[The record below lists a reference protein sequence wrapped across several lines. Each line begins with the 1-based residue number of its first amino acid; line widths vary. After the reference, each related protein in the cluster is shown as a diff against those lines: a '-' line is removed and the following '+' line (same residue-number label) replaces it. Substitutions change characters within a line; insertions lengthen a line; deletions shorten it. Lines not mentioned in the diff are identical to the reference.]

1 LAWPKEGTPD
11 YRKGK
16 DKESVQKILE
26 EIKAKQAPTDM
37 RRLGAPPKQNN
48 EGQENEREKCRPLR
62 LTFQSETERDEVLK
76 AFRIAVRNAEDGNI
90 TKKVAL
96 RKDMTPTERE
106 EERRLFLELKR
117 KKDQSKQEGDN
128 LAVWIRRRGEVINVG
143 KYPQR
148 QALEGEGE
156 REGD

>member
-1 LAWPKEGTPD
+1 
-11 YRKGK
+11 
-16 DKESVQKILE
+16 
-26 EIKAKQAPTDM
+26 
-37 RRLGAPPKQNN
+37 
-48 EGQENEREKCRPLR
+48 
-62 LTFQSETERDEVLK
+62 VLK
-76 AFRIAVRNAEDGNI
+76 AFRIAVRNAEDGSLI
-90 TKKVAL
+90 KKVAL

-117 KKDQSKQEGDN
+117 KKDLSKQEGDN

-156 REGD
+156 KEGD